1 MLFLL
6 CYGEMHS
13 GEIFVQFFA
22 NDCLRTCRKKQ
33 KNSHQTMGRKFSFKI
48 RWYTY
53 VKERVLI
60 TDEIALTC
68 DRNVLLDLNM
78 VTYLG
83 IGDEHRDYSN
93 SVLRSKLPT

>member
-1 MLFLL
+1 
-6 CYGEMHS
+6 
-13 GEIFVQFFA
+13 
-22 NDCLRTCRKKQ
+22 
-33 KNSHQTMGRKFSFKI
+33 MGRKFSFKI

-68 DRNVLLDLNM
+68 DRNFLLDLNM

-83 IGDEHRDYSN
+83 IGDEHGDYSS